1 MTEEEHALALKRIP
15 VVEKEGITWKTFKYT
30 LSRPMWWIC
39 VPTYVCLVLSN
50 YWTTYMAL
58 WLRAEKY
65 PIEMVNVLPTFID
78 LIRAFSSWLGTTL
91 AGTLS
96 LRGLWTFQFV
106 RSCLCFCRI
115 SCVERLLT
123 NKIHKM
129 QTTMFF
135 ACLML
140 SIWNIP
146 NALKFVAFYLSGFS
160 GMASPILVRVPI
172 APLSCPQ
179 TAEYKTNSCSF
190 FYKMQYTWVNFTL
203 KENYGERGLIISSM
217 MTMGFSTS
225 IWVPLLIVSLEA

>member
-115 SCVERLLT
+115 SCRE
-123 NKIHKM
+123 
-129 QTTMFF
+129 
-135 ACLML
+135 
-140 SIWNIP
+140 
-146 NALKFVAFYLSGFS
+146 VAY
-160 GMASPILVRVPI
+160 
-172 APLSCPQ
+172 
-179 TAEYKTNSCSF
+179 
-190 FYKMQYTWVNFTL
+190 
-203 KENYGERGLIISSM
+203 
-217 MTMGFSTS
+217 
-225 IWVPLLIVSLEA
+225 